1 MEKKK
6 ITEYI
11 KTNFFDIRKREWPD
25 VLMMSFFF
33 FLVISVFWVLKP
45 MKRGLLVNL
54 YQESPLAFLGTTFA
68 GAEVEQLAKV
78 LNMIVVYGFVV
89 LFTYLSRKLKRQQ
102 LNLFLCTLFSGLF
115 MLFSFLIR
123 DPGSYT
129 AWAFYVLG
137 DVFNS
142 AMVTFFWAFSNDL
155 FTSEQAKRT
164 YGLVGLGGIIGGIV
178 GSSIVVGL
186 VGEVGRSALLISCIA
201 PMFLIVGIGHFVN
214 KRTTSESQEV
224 QKPCAGG
231 RQCNVMFEGAHIVTG
246 SKYLMAIVGILG
258 LYEIVSNIV
267 DFQLSATIAASISG
281 DVEKDAYF
289 GIVGQVT
296 SILSLIIQLFFTSY
310 VMKRLGVG
318 VALLFLPIAI
328 TFGSIGFLFA
338 PILIFATIM
347 SVSDNSLNYSIN
359 QSAKEALYTPT
370 NRDVKY
376 KAKAFIDMF
385 VQRFAKVLAVILNLV
400 VAAWIGLEN
409 VQWLTIATLTIMVF
423 WIMLV
428 LYAGREFR
436 KKTKNESSAAVL

>member
-1 MEKKK
+1 MAKKSK
-6 ITEYI
+6 FEYI
-11 KTNFFDIRKREWPD
+11 KTNFFDVKRREWPD
-25 VLMMSFFF
+25 VLMMSLFF
-33 FLVISVFWVLKP
+33 FLVIAIFWVLKP

-54 YQESPLAFLGTTFA
+54 YQESPLAILGTTFA

-78 LNMIVVYGFVV
+78 LNMIVVYGFVI
-89 LFTYLSRKLKRQQ
+89 LFTLLSRKFKRQQ

-115 MLFSFLIR
+115 FMFSFFIR

-129 AWAFYVLG
+129 AWSFYVLG
-137 DVFNS
+137 DIFNS

-186 VGEVGRSALLISCIA
+186 VEDVGRSTLLIACIA
-201 PMFLIVGIGHFVN
+201 PMAVIAGLGYIVN
-214 KRTTSESQEV
+214 QRTGRESEEL
-224 QKPCAGG
+224 QKPCAEG
-231 RQCNVMFEGAHIVTG
+231 RSCNAMFEGANIVSR
-246 SKYLMAIVGILG
+246 SKYLMAIAGILG

-281 DVEKDAYF
+281 DVEKDTYF
-289 GIVGQVT
+289 GIVGQIT

-310 VMKRLGVG
+310 VMKRFGVG
-318 VALLFLPIAI
+318 TALLFLPVAI
-328 TFGSIGFLFA
+328 TFGAIGFLFA

-370 NRDVKY
+370 NRDIKY

-385 VQRFAKVLAVILNLV
+385 LQRFAKVLAVILNLA
-400 VAAWIGLEN
+400 VAAWVGLEN
-409 VQWLTIATLTIMVF
+409 VQLLTIATLIIMVF

-428 LYAGREFR
+428 RYAGREFR
-436 KKTKNESSAAVL
+436 MKTEK

>member
-1 MEKKK
+1 MANKS
-6 ITEYI
+6 IFEYI
-11 KTNFFDIRKREWPD
+11 KTNFFDVKRREWPN
-25 VLMMSFFF
+25 VLLMSLFF
-33 FLVISVFWVLKP
+33 FLVIAIFWVLKP

-54 YQESPLAFLGTTFA
+54 YQESPLAILGTTFA

-78 LNMIVVYGFVV
+78 LNMIVVYGFVI
-89 LFTYLSRKLKRQQ
+89 LFTLLSRKLKRQQ

-115 MLFSFLIR
+115 FLFSIFIR

-129 AWAFYVLG
+129 AWSFYVLG
-137 DVFNS
+137 DIFNS

-186 VGEVGRSALLISCIA
+186 VEDVGRSTLLIACIA
-201 PMFLIVGIGHFVN
+201 PMAVIAGIGYIVN
-214 KRTTSESQEV
+214 QRTGSGSEEL
-224 QKPCAGG
+224 QKPCAEG
-231 RQCNVMFEGAHIVTG
+231 RSCNAMFEGAQIVSR
-246 SKYLMAIVGILG
+246 SKYLLAIVGILG

-281 DVEKDAYF
+281 DVEKDTYF
-289 GIVGQVT
+289 GIVGQIT

-310 VMKRLGVG
+310 VMKRFGVG
-318 VALLFLPIAI
+318 TALLFLPVAI
-328 TFGSIGFLFA
+328 TFGAIGFLFA
-338 PILIFATIM
+338 PILIFATTM

-370 NRDVKY
+370 NRDIKY

-385 VQRFAKVLAVILNLV
+385 VQRFAKVLAVVLNLA

-409 VQWLTIATLTIMVF
+409 VQWLSIATLIIMVF

-436 KKTKNESSAAVL
+436 KKTENE